1 MTLLDSVTNVLKQY
15 TSGSTPDAANAAEHF
30 DQVAQTASPNA
41 LAEGLSAMFKSDQ
54 TPAFGNMVGSL
65 FGQSNGEQKA
75 GMLNQLIA
83 AVGPSTVAQMAGG
96 GALASLLGGGA
107 SQVTPQQAQN
117 ISPEVVQQIA
127 THAEKTDPSIVD
139 RASAFYAE
147 HSTLVKTL
155 GGAWVTHLEGGAT
168 ASGHRNGHRHHV
180 IDEECRGHHQ
190 SRTGTKVRRSHFVG
204 SATAGVGL
212 HHLAA
217 RGLAAPD
224 RGLNAFD
231 AGFFDLERG
240 RILGGRRILGHE
252 AREVLAQGS
261 VAQ

>member
-15 TSGSTPDAANAAEHF
+15 TSGSTPNAANATEHF
-30 DQVAQTASPNA
+30 DQVAQTTSPST

-96 GALASLLGGGA
+96 GMLASLLGGGA
-107 SQVTPQQAQN
+107 SQITPQQAQN

-127 THAEKTDPSIVD
+127 THAEKTNPSIVD
-139 RASAFYAE
+139 MASEFYAQ

-155 GGAWVTHLEGGAT
+155 GSAALAVALA
-168 ASGHRNGHRHHV
+168 
-180 IDEECRGHHQ
+180 
-190 SRTGTKVRRSHFVG
+190 KV
-204 SATAGVGL
+204 A
-212 HHLAA
+212 
-217 RGLAAPD
+217 
-224 RGLNAFD
+224 
-231 AGFFDLERG
+231 ERQ
-240 RILGGRRILGHE
+240 R
-252 AREVLAQGS
+252 A
-261 VAQ
+261 

>member
-1 MTLLDSVTNVLKQY
+1 MTMLDSVTNVLKQY
-15 TSGSTPDAANAAEHF
+15 TSGSTPNAANATEHF
-30 DQVAQTASPNA
+30 DQVAQTTSPST

-65 FGQSNGEQKA
+65 FSQSNGEQKA

-96 GALASLLGGGA
+96 GMLASLLGGGA

-155 GGAWVTHLEGGAT
+155 GGAALTIALA
-168 ASGHRNGHRHHV
+168 
-180 IDEECRGHHQ
+180 
-190 SRTGTKVRRSHFVG
+190 KV
-204 SATAGVGL
+204 A
-212 HHLAA
+212 
-217 RGLAAPD
+217 
-224 RGLNAFD
+224 
-231 AGFFDLERG
+231 ERQ
-240 RILGGRRILGHE
+240 R
-252 AREVLAQGS
+252 A
-261 VAQ
+261 